1 MAEEIYPTWLEGH
14 IKRYE
19 HKRLPTV
26 TLCSSS
32 GNDLL
37 EVYYYGD
44 MFQVKGESQPYI
56 GATDT
61 APLLIVAKDSRSDEE
76 FVVFDEGKHG
86 YNSMVCESFD
96 ATQMSKRKLTR
107 LDIPASKLVIEL
119 GYSIDYED
127 EKEYF
132 DVDENDKVELVNGNL
147 ISWEQL
153 KRDGIDYIALF
164 YVNESG
170 QLIQFVDIEL
180 A

>member
-19 HKRLPTV
+19 HKRLPIV

-61 APLLIVAKDSRSDEE
+61 APLLIVAKDSISDEE

-132 DVDENDKVELVNGNL
+132 DVDENDKVELVNGDL

-170 QLIQFVDIEL
+170 KLIQFVDIEL